1 MTISSKYENNYNNE
15 NDNNNYVYNYDNN
28 KDYDNTDGK
37 YDNINIIMIIDQV
50 SELNKFNWLSMLKKR
65 S

>member
-1 MTISSKYENNYNNE
+1 MEMIIT
-15 NDNNNYVYNYDNN
+15 NYVYNYDNN
-28 KDYDNTDGK
+28 KDYDNPDGN

-50 SELNKFNWLSMLKKR
+50 SELYKFNWLSMLKKR